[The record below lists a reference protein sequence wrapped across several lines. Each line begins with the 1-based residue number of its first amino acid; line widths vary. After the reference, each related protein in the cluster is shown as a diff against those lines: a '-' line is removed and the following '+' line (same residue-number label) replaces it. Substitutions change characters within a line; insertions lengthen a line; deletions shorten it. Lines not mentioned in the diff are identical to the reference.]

1 MSIQSQID
9 RITGEVDTQNGL
21 IQQCISGLKGKASGG
36 GISIV
41 KVASDFVCERSAKTI
56 DITSHAG
63 WESVTADDIFYVTK
77 AVKSTA
83 TGSFTSGAS
92 CPITMSYSNGVI
104 SLNRGTLDG
113 SLVLTFTMDVYVA
126 M

>member
-9 RITGEVDTQNGL
+9 RINGEVDTQNDL
-21 IQQCISGLKGKASGG
+21 IQQCISGLIDKASGG

-41 KVASDFVCERSAKTI
+41 KVASDFVCERTAKTI
-56 DITSHAG
+56 NITSFPG
-63 WESVTADDIFYVTK
+63 WESVTAENIFYVTK

-83 TGSFTSGAS
+83 TGSFASGATCS
-92 CPITMSYSNGVI
+92 ITMSYSNGII